1 MLRRDN
7 LIIALVLL
15 IIFSCSPKDKENR
28 FNNNY
33 FLQSDK
39 YIKNNSLANQ
49 ILDTLLAWQKDSLN
63 ISLPYQ
69 IGENENLNW
78 QIVDLII
85 VNSDSTRLFTFQI
98 KSMKKWSNAK
108 VDYIEDLAGAK
119 INGKWYFF
127 FGSSTVI
134 DRATYQDSIY
144 SPLTFDELSYLA
156 RKNLSGAFYKDSTGE
171 VKVRESFF
179 DFMDDP
185 NGWGLLPGS
194 TRKDIDSVI
203 VARNKEMHT
212 RKIDPK
218 EIEHIKAEM
227 TNSVRPKEPIP
238 DIKWYEKIFPKKK
251 KLFETDEWK
260 DYVKSKNKAN
270 GK

>member
-1 MLRRDN
+1 MYNQGKIMLVFLFAT
-7 LIIALVLL
+7 LIM
-15 IIFSCSPKDKENR
+15 SCNGYKKEDKVKFHTKLEN
-28 FNNNY
+28 FDLDLYN
-33 FLQSDK
+33 S
-39 YIKNNSLANQ
+39 IK
-49 ILDTLLAWQKDSLN
+49 DTLSIWRKDSL
-63 ISLPYQ
+63 ISVKQ
-69 IGENENLNW
+69 IFFDNFW
-78 QIVDLII
+78 QVDSLILINNDTNKMFGLLLAANNSFKNGVYDDLI
-85 VNSDSTRLFTFQI
+85 
-98 KSMKKWSNAK
+98 
-108 VDYIEDLAGAK
+108 DLAGAK

-127 FGSSTVI
+127 FGSSSVI

-156 RKNLSGAFYKDSTGE
+156 RQNLAGAFYKDGKGD

-185 NGWGLLPGS
+185 NGWGLPPGS

-218 EIEHIKAEM
+218 EIEQIKAEM
-227 TNSVRPKEPIP
+227 AKSVRPKEPIH
-238 DIKWYEKIFPKKK
+238 DIKWYKKIFPKKK

-260 DYVKSKNKAN
+260 EYVKSKSSQ
-270 GK
+270 